1 MKYQRP
7 ALSSPAAQ
15 QRGMSLITT
24 LLFMVAAL
32 MLGVSVLS
40 VNVMQERTIGNTKDR
55 DLALQAA
62 EAALRDAE
70 IDLAARA
77 GTLTFSED
85 CALGLCVPPAQRVT
99 SPVSRSIEQ
108 DVDWSWPSGAT
119 IATIHANRKYRVY
132 GQFTGGAKFP
142 GIKDTDDAQPRYVI
156 EKVGNLGAPVGEGM
170 GLGKAAANP
179 TGTGYRITARAVGSR
194 PETLVI
200 LQSMYT
206 VR

>member
-1 MKYQRP
+1 MKNIVQRR
-7 ALSSPAAQ
+7 SRVG
-15 QRGMSLITT
+15 QRGLSLVTT

-70 IDLAARA
+70 ADLIANNATLLFPLPTEACTDGMCIPPSKRSPRSSLSVELAEGFDWATQSRA
-77 GTLTFSED
+77 
-85 CALGLCVPPAQRVT
+85 
-99 SPVSRSIEQ
+99 
-108 DVDWSWPSGAT
+108 
-119 IATIHANRKYRVY
+119 Y
-132 GQFTGGAKFP
+132 GQVTAVAAFP
-142 GIKDTDDAQPRYVI
+142 GVSAQPRYVI
-156 EKVGNLGAPVGEGM
+156 EKVGEVDMCVPGESCVKGKGAKP
-170 GLGKAAANP
+170 A
-179 TGTGYRITARAVGSR
+179 TGYRITARALGAR
-194 PETLVI
+194 PETVVI

>member
-1 MKYQRP
+1 MRNRSERCLGRRVSQQG
-7 ALSSPAAQ
+7 LS
-15 QRGMSLITT
+15 LVTT

-70 IDLAARA
+70 RDLAASSS
-77 GTLTFSED
+77 TFDFSDE
-85 CALGLCVPPAQRVT
+85 CTKGLCTPPSQRAI
-99 SPVSRSIEQ
+99 PVSGSIEKF
-108 DVDWSWPSGAT
+108 VDWRWNSDPA
-119 IATIHANRKYRVY
+119 ARKYRLY
-132 GQFTGGAKFP
+132 GQFTGVGKFP
-142 GIKDTDDAQPRYVI
+142 GVKADDEAQPRYVI
-156 EKVGNLGAPVGEGM
+156 EKVGNLGTPSGESM
-170 GLGKAAANP
+170 KLGLGPAS
-179 TGTGYRITARAVGSR
+179 TGTGYRITAFATGAR
-194 PETLVI
+194 PETVVI

>member
-1 MKYQRP
+1 MNTIHLRHAPRTAPNKQGG
-7 ALSSPAAQ
+7 LS
-15 QRGMSLITT
+15 LVTT

-70 IDLAARA
+70 TDLIATNATLQFPLPDQPCSNGLCIPPSKRSPRSSLSVEQAAGFDWATQSRTYGQVTLAA
-77 GTLTFSED
+77 
-85 CALGLCVPPAQRVT
+85 P
-99 SPVSRSIEQ
+99 
-108 DVDWSWPSGAT
+108 
-119 IATIHANRKYRVY
+119 
-132 GQFTGGAKFP
+132 FP
-142 GIKDTDDAQPRYVI
+142 GVNAQPRYVI
-156 EKVGNLGAPVGEGM
+156 EKVGAVDMCVPGESCTG
-170 GLGKAAANP
+170 GKGGKPA
-179 TGTGYRITARAVGSR
+179 TGYRITAFAVGAR
-194 PETLVI
+194 PETTVI

>member
-1 MKYQRP
+1 MKT
-7 ALSSPAAQ
+7 SPTFEYRSIAR
-15 QRGMSLITT
+15 QRGLSLVTT

-70 IDLAARA
+70 RDLVASSS
-77 GTLTFSED
+77 TFTFTEACTD
-85 CALGLCVPPAQRVT
+85 GLCIPPSQRATPT
-99 SPVSRSIEQ
+99 SLS
-108 DVDWSWPSGAT
+108 VDQVLDWT
-119 IATIHANRKYRVY
+119 DDTKVRKY
-132 GQFTGGAKFP
+132 GQYTGGAVFP
-142 GIKDTDDAQPRYVI
+142 GIPATDAAKPRYVI
-156 EKVGNLGAPVGEGM
+156 EKVGNLGTPSGESMKLGVAPT
-170 GLGKAAANP
+170 A
-179 TGTGYRITARAVGSR
+179 TGTGYRITARAVGAR
-194 PETLVI
+194 QETVVV

>member
-1 MKYQRP
+1 MRTNGISI
-7 ALSSPAAQ
+7 ARRRHG
-15 QRGMSLITT
+15 QRGLSLVTT

-70 IDLAARA
+70 GHLL
-77 GTLTFSED
+77 TLGSNIACPAVVFTEACTD
-85 CALGLCVPPAQRVT
+85 GLCVPPSQRATPSSQSV
-99 SPVSRSIEQ
+99 EQ
-108 DVDWSWPSGAT
+108 GFDWTVD
-119 IATIHANRKYRVY
+119 ANVRKY
-132 GQFTGGAKFP
+132 GQCTGGTKFP
-142 GIKDTDDAQPRYVI
+142 GIANTDEAQPRYVI
-156 EKVGNLGAPVGEGM
+156 EKVGELGTPSGESMKLGVAPTS
-170 GLGKAAANP
+170 
-179 TGTGYRITARAVGSR
+179 TGTGYRITARAVGTR
-194 PETLVI
+194 PETVVI

>member
-1 MKYQRP
+1 MRN
-7 ALSSPAAQ
+7 LTVLRRRTG
-15 QRGMSLITT
+15 QRGLSLITT

-70 IDLAARA
+70 RDLVASASSF
-77 GTLTFSED
+77 TFTEA
-85 CALGLCVPPAQRVT
+85 CTNGLCVPPSQRAT
-99 SPVSRSIEQ
+99 PTSRSIDQ
-108 DVDWSWPSGAT
+108 LIDWT
-119 IATIHANRKYRVY
+119 DDTKVRKY
-132 GQFTGGAKFP
+132 GQYTGGAKFP
-142 GIKDTDDAQPRYVI
+142 GIPDTDAAKPRYVI
-156 EKVGNLGAPVGEGM
+156 EKVGNLGTPSGESMKLGVAPT
-170 GLGKAAANP
+170 A
-179 TGTGYRITARAVGSR
+179 TGTGYRITAHAVGAR
-194 PETLVI
+194 PETVVV

>member
-1 MKYQRP
+1 MTTIFQARGRTT
-7 ALSSPAAQ
+7 
-15 QRGMSLITT
+15 QRGVSLVTT

-70 IDLAARA
+70 LDLITSGSGFA
-77 GTLTFSED
+77 FSD
-85 CALGLCVPPAQRVT
+85 ACTGGLCTPPSQRAT
-99 SPVSRSIEQ
+99 PSSSSIEQ
-108 DVDWSWPSGAT
+108 VVDWTWN
-119 IATIHANRKYRVY
+119 ANPAARPYRIY
-132 GQFTGGAKFP
+132 GQFAGGAQFP
-142 GIKDTDDAQPRYVI
+142 GTNNTDEAQPRYVI
-156 EKVGNLGAPVGEGM
+156 ERVGDLGTPSGESMKLGIAPTS
-170 GLGKAAANP
+170 
-179 TGTGYRITARAVGSR
+179 TGTGYRITARAVGAR
-194 PETLVI
+194 PETVVI

>member
-1 MKYQRP
+1 MKPQRIHSLGRSM
-7 ALSSPAAQ
+7 A
-15 QRGMSLITT
+15 QRGISLITT

-70 IDLAARA
+70 SDLRA
-77 GTLTFSED
+77 SVSTFVFTEA
-85 CALGLCVPPAQRVT
+85 CTGGLCIPPSQRVT
-99 SPVSRSIEQ
+99 PSSQS
-108 DVDWSWPSGAT
+108 VDQLIDWT
-119 IATIHANRKYRVY
+119 DDTKVRKY
-132 GQFTGGAKFP
+132 GQFSGGIKFP
-142 GIKDTDDAQPRYVI
+142 GIPDTDAAKPRYVI
-156 EKVGNLGAPVGEGM
+156 EKVGNLGAPSGESM
-170 GLGKAAANP
+170 KLGVAP
-179 TGTGYRITARAVGSR
+179 STTGTGYRITARAIGSR
-194 PETLVI
+194 PETVVI